1 VTENR
6 VGRGDRSTRDWREP
20 VLDARS
26 KAERVADALEER
38 IRVEGLSPGN
48 FLGTKATLREQLRI
62 SPATLD
68 TALGVLTDRG
78 MIEVRPGVK
87 GGVRVAAPTP
97 ARWMSRSRWPV
108 RGAASDAVRAGQA
121 MALYLALQSHIV
133 ARVVGALTPA
143 DHLRL
148 EGARTQLT
156 ESVGDS
162 DAYHKAHVTAHHAL
176 LEASHDEVLIM
187 VVRMLMSTLDD
198 TTGPA
203 QPIGEEDAAAY
214 TKERVA
220 VHVGVIDAVLGE
232 DLPGA
237 WRWLLQHGLAPQ
249 DVSAGVS
256 VLPTGAADLQ
266 EQWRGSFTH
275 PA

>member
-1 VTENR
+1 VTGNR

-38 IRVEGLSPGN
+38 IRAEGMSPGN

-97 ARWMSRSRWPV
+97 ALWMGRSRPV
-108 RGAASDAVRAGQA
+108 RGTASDAVRAGQA

-148 EGARTQLT
+148 ESARTQLT
-156 ESVGDS
+156 ESVGDP
-162 DAYHKAHVTAHHAL
+162 DAYHEAHVSAHHAL

-187 VVRMLMSTLDD
+187 VVRLLMSTLDD
-198 TTGPA
+198 TTVPA
-203 QPIGEEDAAAY
+203 QPLGEEDAAAY

-256 VLPTGAADLQ
+256 VLAAGAADLQ
-266 EQWRGSFTH
+266 EQWRGSF
-275 PA
+275 A